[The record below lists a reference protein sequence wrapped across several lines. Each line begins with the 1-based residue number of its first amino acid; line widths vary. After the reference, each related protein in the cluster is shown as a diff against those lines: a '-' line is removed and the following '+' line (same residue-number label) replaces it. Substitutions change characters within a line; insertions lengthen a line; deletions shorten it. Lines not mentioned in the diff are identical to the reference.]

1 MITLN
6 IATACLFDARGR
18 LLVVRKRNTS
28 KFMLPG
34 GKREAGESALTALER
49 ELWEELLLRMPADA
63 LQPLGHFQAV
73 AANEAETWVAA
84 DVFIGHLSHEVTA
97 QAELE
102 ELMWLDLQAELPDN
116 LAPLLRG
123 QILPSLSRR

>member
-1 MITLN
+1 VITLN

-18 LLVVRKRNTS
+18 LLVVRKRDTS

-34 GKREAGESALTALER
+34 GKREAGESALATLER
-49 ELWEELLLRMPADA
+49 ELWEELLLRMPAEA
-63 LQPLGHFQAV
+63 LKPLGHFQAI
-73 AANEAETWVAA
+73 AANEAETWVEA
-84 DVFIGHLSHEVTA
+84 DVFIGHLPHEVTA

-102 ELMWLDLQAELPDN
+102 ELMWLDLKAELPEK

-123 QILPSLSRR
+123 QIIPSLFKR